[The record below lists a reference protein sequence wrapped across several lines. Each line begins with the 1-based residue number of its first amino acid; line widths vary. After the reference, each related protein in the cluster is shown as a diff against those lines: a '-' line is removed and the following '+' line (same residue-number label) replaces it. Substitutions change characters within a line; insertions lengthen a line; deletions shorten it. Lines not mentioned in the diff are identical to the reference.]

1 MSDQPEAALA
11 MDGGRDDRND
21 RNYRDPDYW
30 AFTVAEFTCGLC
42 AELAVTLH
50 LRHGWPLY
58 AEWADDGGLYHAW
71 VVNDAGR
78 AVDIN
83 GVHDGLHARTFYDPD
98 TRVAPTTLDAL
109 DAIGL
114 NAEGLAWA
122 EEILAARSDLVS
134 TPFDWL
140 QSHYATDARRRGQ
153 LGALQG
159 ARPGT
164 RSGTQPP
171 ASGRLEPGR
180 DAPGRVDGSVNGPLD
195 TYHHDTN
202 NGQHDGRIKATPDAI
217 PSTTS
222 TCFRS

>member
-1 MSDQPEAALA
+1 MSREQDVMGAQDGA
-11 MDGGRDDRND
+11 MGAPGADHGRD
-21 RNYRDPDYW
+21 YRDPGYW

-83 GVHDGLHARTFYDPD
+83 GVHDSAHARTFYDPD

-109 DAIGL
+109 DAMGL

-134 TPFDWL
+134 TSFDWL
-140 QSHYATDARRRGQ
+140 HSHYAADARRRGQ
-153 LGALQG
+153 LGA
-159 ARPGT
+159 R
-164 RSGTQPP
+164 PP
-171 ASGRLEPGR
+171 ATGRPESGVSGL
-180 DAPGRVDGSVNGPLD
+180 
-195 TYHHDTN
+195 H
-202 NGQHDGRIKATPDAI
+202 GQTWE
-217 PSTTS
+217 PSTPEGM
-222 TCFRS
+222 